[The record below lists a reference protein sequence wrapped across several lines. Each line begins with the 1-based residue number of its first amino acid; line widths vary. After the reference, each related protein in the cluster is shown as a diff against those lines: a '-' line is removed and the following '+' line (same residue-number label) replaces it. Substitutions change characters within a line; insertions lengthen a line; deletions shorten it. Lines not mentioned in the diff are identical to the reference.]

1 MLNNKGT
8 ILTTEVFSQLQDL
21 VLVVDSDGDIL
32 ESSGHHI
39 KAKNIQEIIDGK
51 EWFSFQGILKKCIT
65 TIRPFVEIELELRV
79 TEKANWYLCRII
91 CLDNQ
96 PNGHKVFIISLVNIE
111 KQKKRENDLLIAKEH
126 AQAQEKLKTNFI
138 ASVSH
143 EIRTPMNSI
152 IGFADLLKN
161 TDDHTEK
168 NEYID
173 IIRSSGQHLL
183 NIINDIIDVSKIESG
198 ILNIKI
204 QRININEL
212 FEELVGIYK
221 SDTRLDLE
229 KVKLIYQTALKNE
242 DAFMITDGTR
252 IRQILSNLLDNA
264 VKFTSEGEIILG
276 YEIIEDTEKETQ
288 IALFVKDT
296 GIGIP
301 RKEQELIFDRFHQ
314 VSEGDEIKGSGLG
327 LAIVDSLVKKIGGK
341 IHLKSKKGEGS
352 VFKFTIPFIEVRK
365 ELFDKKESNKASL
378 KPNLKNRNIL
388 IAEDVPA
395 NYRLLSSILKGTF
408 AKLTWAKNG
417 QQAVETI
424 LNNENFDLVLMDLR
438 MPIMDGYKATKHI
451 KAINPKM
458 PIIALTAFAIDG
470 DMEKALNAGCDDYLS
485 KPISI
490 PQLYDK
496 INFFLNM

>member
-1 MLNNKGT
+1 MPNNIET
-8 ILTTEVFSQLQDL
+8 ILTAAIISQLQDL
-21 VLVVDSDGDIL
+21 VLVVDFSGNIL
-32 ESSGHHI
+32 ESTGSTIEAH
-39 KAKNIQEIIDGK
+39 NIQDIIEKK
-51 EWFSFQGILKKCIT
+51 EWTFVQRSFKKCEPIT
-65 TIRPFVEIELELRV
+65 PSFVDIELELNIS
-79 TEKANWYLCRII
+79 EKTSWYLCRII

-96 PNGHKVFIISLVNIE
+96 RIGHRVYVLSFVSIE
-111 KQKKRENDLLIAKEH
+111 KQRKRENNLLKAKEH
-126 AQAQEKLKTNFI
+126 AEAQERLKTNFI

-152 IGFADLLKN
+152 IGFADLLKD
-161 TDDHTEK
+161 TDDHIEK
-168 NEYID
+168 NQYID
-173 IIRSSGQHLL
+173 IIRSSGQHLI

-212 FEELVGIYK
+212 FEELLGIFK
-221 SDTRLDLE
+221 SDTRLNPQ
-229 KVKLIYQTALKNE
+229 KVKLISQTSLKNK
-242 DAFMITDGTR
+242 DAYMITDGTR

-264 VKFTSEGEIILG
+264 VKFTSEGEIVLG
-276 YEIIEDTEKETQ
+276 YEIIEKAKKEPQ
-288 IALFVKDT
+288 ITLFVKDT

-301 RKEQELIFDRFHQ
+301 KEEQGLIFERFHQ

-352 VFKFTIPFIEVRK
+352 VFKFTIPLIKARK
-365 ELFDKKESNKASL
+365 EFSDKKEFNIAEL
-378 KPNLKNRNIL
+378 KPELKNRHIL

-395 NYRLLSSILKGTF
+395 NYRLLSSIFKGTF
-408 AKLTWAKNG
+408 AKLTWVKNG
-417 QQAVETI
+417 QQAVETF
-424 LNNENFDLVLMDLR
+424 LNNETFDLILMDLR
-438 MPIMDGYKATKHI
+438 MPVMDGYTATKHI
-451 KAINPKM
+451 KAINPKI

>member
-1 MLNNKGT
+1 MPNNKGV
-8 ILTTEVFSQLQDL
+8 ILTSEIFSQLQDL
-21 VLVVDSDGDIL
+21 VLVVDSCGAIL
-32 ESSGHHI
+32 ESSEGHI

-51 EWFSFQGILKKCIT
+51 EWLSVQRILKKCIT
-65 TIRPFVEIELELRV
+65 TIGPFVEIELELKV
-79 TEKANWYLCRII
+79 TEKPSWHLCRII

-96 PNGHKVFIISLVNIE
+96 PNGHKVFILSFVNIE
-111 KQKKRENDLLIAKEH
+111 KQKKRENDLLKAKEH

-152 IGFADLLKN
+152 IGFAELLKN
-161 TDDHTEK
+161 TDDHIEK
-168 NEYID
+168 NQYID

-212 FEELVGIYK
+212 FEELIGIFK
-221 SDTRLDLE
+221 SDTRLDSK
-229 KVKLIYQTALKNE
+229 KVKLGFQTSLKDE
-242 DAFMITDGTR
+242 DAYMITDGTR

-264 VKFTSEGEIILG
+264 VKFTSEGEITLG
-276 YEIIEDTEKETQ
+276 YEIIDGAKNESQ

-301 RKEQELIFDRFHQ
+301 KEEQELIFDRFHQ

-341 IHLKSKKGEGS
+341 IHLKSKKGVGS

-365 ELFDKKESNKASL
+365 ELFDKKESNKANL
-378 KPNLKNRNIL
+378 KPDLKNRNIL

-395 NYRLLSSILKGTF
+395 NYRLLSSVLKGTF
-408 AKLTWAKNG
+408 AKLTWVKNG

-424 LNNENFDLVLMDLR
+424 LNSEDFDLVLMDLR
-438 MPIMDGYKATKHI
+438 MPVMDGYKATKHI
-451 KAINPKM
+451 KSINPKI